1 MSFKKTDEECL
12 MHSSRK
18 IMNYDKENEV
28 ITDFFG
34 VIKIQRFHK
43 NSKRFFKLSN
53 NFLSHIFGDI
63 KLA

>member
-1 MSFKKTDEECL
+1 MSFKNSDEECL

-18 IMNYDKENEV
+18 IMNNDKENEV
-28 ITDFFG
+28 MKDLFW
-34 VIKIQRFHK
+34 VIKIQRFRK

-53 NFLSHIFGDI
+53 NFLSHVFGDI